1 MKQQIIDNID
11 DPAKLEQ
18 LYRQDRRGFEK
29 YFSEISGSFD
39 TPLVSFWKNRLA
51 PDLPAETSGSLW
63 RDLKVVITLSLIAAV
78 PVLIPAI
85 FPGVAR
91 EFFYLRDLPLLAL
104 NGIILYTF
112 WLHKKSDIKKA
123 GFYLAVFLAVALYIN
138 LLPTGTRDSVL
149 IAALHVPLLFW
160 CLFGLA
166 FVQSDYRSVTG
177 RMEFIRFN
185 GELIIM
191 TGLILLA
198 GGVLTVI
205 TLGLFSAIG
214 MNVMQF
220 YTDFIALPGGVA
232 APVVAFFLIRTYP
245 AITSKI
251 APVIARVFTPVV
263 LVTLAVYL
271 VSLLVSKIS
280 ITSNRDLLI
289 VFNVMLLGVLALII
303 FSISGIGEEKSGNKN
318 RLLLILLS
326 GVAIIINSIALVA
339 IISRVT
345 EGVTPNR
352 LVVLI
357 TNLLVFINLILIA
370 VKLIRIRFKGVATEG
385 IEKTVAGFLTVYAIW
400 TVIAIFILP
409 VAFGFR

>member
-1 MKQQIIDNID
+1 
-11 DPAKLEQ
+11 L
-18 LYRQDRRGFEK
+18 R
-29 YFSEISGSFD
+29 
-39 TPLVSFWKNRLA
+39 
-51 PDLPAETSGSLW
+51 
-63 RDLKVVITLSLIAAV
+63 VVITLALIAAV

-85 FPGVAR
+85 FTGIAR

-112 WLHKKSDIKKA
+112 RLHKKTDIKKVV
-123 GFYLAVFLAVALYIN
+123 FYLAVFLAVALYIN

-160 CLFGLA
+160 CLFGLV
-166 FVQSDYRSVTG
+166 FLQFDYRSVSG

-205 TLGLFSAIG
+205 TLGLFNAIG

-271 VSLLVSKIS
+271 VSLLFSKIS
-280 ITSNRDLLI
+280 IANNRDLLI

-303 FSISGIGEEKSGNKN
+303 FSVSGIGEEKSGNKN
-318 RLLLILLS
+318 GLMLILLS
-326 GVAIIINSIALVA
+326 AVAIVINSIALVA
-339 IISRVT
+339 VISRVA
-345 EGVTPNR
+345 EGLTPNR

-357 TNLLVFINLILIA
+357 TNLLVFLNLILIA
-370 VKLIRIRFKGVATEG
+370 IKLIRSRFAGSPTES
-385 IEKTVAGFLTVYAIW
+385 IEKAVAGYLTVYAVW
-400 TVIAIFILP
+400 TVIAIFVIPL
-409 VAFGFR
+409 AFGFR